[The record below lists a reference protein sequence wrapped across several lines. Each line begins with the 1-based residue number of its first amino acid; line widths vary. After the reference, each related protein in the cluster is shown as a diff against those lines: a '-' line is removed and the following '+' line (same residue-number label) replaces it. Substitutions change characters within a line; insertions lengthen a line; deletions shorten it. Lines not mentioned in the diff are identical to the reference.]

1 MNKQK
6 AFPPSMTQGGTVCE
20 RRDRK
25 LLPRLFVVLAGSV
38 FLGGLVPDS
47 LGAAPVSTPQN
58 RQQDVERNS
67 TITNN
72 SQSIFIGE
80 DEETGDRVIRV
91 TPPRQPATQ
100 QPYIPYVIPEVSVP
114 WQPGGDQYPPG
125 WGNNGGMY
133 PPQRPDRPLPP
144 GSSFPQPDR
153 PPYPPGSG
161 GSDTSSPSYPSV
173 RPPYPGGTPT
183 PPGRP
188 PAGGNWGIPPYGPP
202 WPDAGRPGQPGQP
215 GDPSWRPTWR
225 PQWTPGQSGP
235 NVGGAFVYQP
245 GRELPRYPVNN
256 HPYAPL
262 GPSGTVVLPPNRR

>member
-144 GSSFPQPDR
+144 GSSFPQP
-153 PPYPPGSG
+153 SAI
-161 GSDTSSPSYPSV
+161 
-173 RPPYPGGTPT
+173 
-183 PPGRP
+183 
-188 PAGGNWGIPPYGPP
+188 PAGIRRERHLFSVVSFRASSLPRRDANPTRPA
-202 WPDAGRPGQPGQP
+202 AGRWKLGHPALR
-215 GDPSWRPTWR
+215 S
-225 PQWTPGQSGP
+225 
-235 NVGGAFVYQP
+235 
-245 GRELPRYPVNN
+245 PV
-256 HPYAPL
+256 A
-262 GPSGTVVLPPNRR
+262 

>member
-114 WQPGGDQYPPG
+114 
-125 WGNNGGMY
+125 
-133 PPQRPDRPLPP
+133 DRK
-144 GSSFPQPDR
+144 
-153 PPYPPGSG
+153 
-161 GSDTSSPSYPSV
+161 SV
-173 RPPYPGGTPT
+173 
-183 PPGRP
+183 
-188 PAGGNWGIPPYGPP
+188 
-202 WPDAGRPGQPGQP
+202 
-215 GDPSWRPTWR
+215 
-225 PQWTPGQSGP
+225 
-235 NVGGAFVYQP
+235 V
-245 GRELPRYPVNN
+245 
-256 HPYAPL
+256 
-262 GPSGTVVLPPNRR
+262 